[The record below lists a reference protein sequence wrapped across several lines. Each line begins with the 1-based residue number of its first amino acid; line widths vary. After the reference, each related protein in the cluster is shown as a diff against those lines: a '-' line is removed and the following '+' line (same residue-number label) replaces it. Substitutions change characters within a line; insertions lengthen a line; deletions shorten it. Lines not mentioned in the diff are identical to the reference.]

1 MEKNYCHSSPLDF
14 RRKINSVLLDEE
26 DNFDKELGIENF
38 TNPSSSLNPRYLHY
52 VHLRNGKKSKAV
64 I

>member
-1 MEKNYCHSSPLDF
+1 MRDYFLHAQPVDF
-14 RRKINSVLLDEE
+14 RKKINSALFDE
-26 DNFDKELGIENF
+26 DDDFDLEIPMSNS
-38 TNPSSSLNPRYLHY
+38 TNPCTMSNSKYMHY